1 MKFKFG
7 ILVGLLV
14 CGQVVQAEEDNASPL
29 LKIVHSQVNYQ
40 LNADG
45 SYTKTEEQIIQP
57 LTKEG
62 VEMIA
67 SDSLGF
73 SSKREQFTAIHA
85 YTQKADGR
93 KLMVSEDKIFTQ
105 EDPAAQGAPQYSDYK
120 YRSFAYPDVEVGD
133 QVVLQSTLKVTEGS
147 FKNQFTETESVN
159 PAVVVDLAE
168 VSLSQP
174 VSMPALKLDVRGW
187 QAAKVIEKDGQRHY
201 YWSYR
206 QPKASQ
212 IHGDDYV
219 SAMDYAPLIVMS
231 SFADWKQ
238 LAAAY
243 HQGSADKAL
252 PTESIRQLA
261 DKITAGKTK
270 RDDQAKALYD
280 WVRVNIRYVG
290 IWLGNGG
297 IVPHKAEDILQNR
310 YGDCKDKATLLQALL
325 AAKDIPSQQ
334 VLINLG
340 SSFYRAKVANSV
352 SFNHAIL
359 YVPELK
365 TYLDATA
372 ELIPFGSLPFDDSGK
387 PVLREDGTLATTP
400 LTAAQSDALR
410 ISSNLELNSEGK
422 WTGKTQIQA
431 LGSYNLAL
439 RGMVL
444 GIDPHREDQFVK
456 QHLRFGLQRGS
467 GTLHKT
473 DPYALNDS
481 YQISSDYRLS
491 NHMPMKQYGAFP
503 VPAGFAAPTNLVDYL
518 YLTEAPM
525 RKLNRVCHPSSV
537 VEETTIRLP
546 DNLKVQ
552 FLPQDQDIARGRFHY
567 MAKYQQQGNQIKV
580 VRQALDTGKVGVCM
594 PNEVAQL
601 HEIAQVLSEDLNA
614 QIGYQPVTQKQG

>member
-1 MKFKFG
+1 MKYKFG
-7 ILVGLLV
+7 IFVGLLV
-14 CGQVVQAEEDNASPL
+14 CGQVVHAEEDNTSPL

-45 SYTKTEEQIIQP
+45 SYTKTEEQVIQP

-62 VEMIA
+62 VEMVA

-73 SSKREQFTAIHA
+73 SSKREQYTDIHA

-93 KLMVSEDKIFTQ
+93 KLMVSNDKIFTQ

-133 QVVLQSTLKVTEGS
+133 QVVLQSKLKVTEGA
-147 FKNQFTETESVN
+147 FKNHFTETESVN
-159 PAVVVDLAE
+159 PSVVVDLAE
-168 VSLSQP
+168 VSVSQP

-187 QAAKVIEKDGQRHY
+187 KAAKVTEENGMRHY

-206 QPKASQ
+206 QPQAKQ

-219 SAMDYAPLIVMS
+219 SAVDYAPLIVMS

-238 LAAAY
+238 LADAY
-243 HQGSADKAL
+243 HSGVVDKAL
-252 PTESIRQLA
+252 PTPAIRQLA
-261 DKITAGKTK
+261 DKITAGQTD
-270 RDDQAKALYD
+270 RDAQAKALYD
-280 WVRVNIRYVG
+280 WVRMNIRYVG

-297 IVPHKAEDILQNR
+297 VVPHKAEDILQNR

-340 SSFYRAKVANSV
+340 NSFYRAKVANSV

-359 YVPELK
+359 YVPEMK

-400 LTAAQSDALR
+400 LTTTQNDALQ
-410 ISSNLELNSEGK
+410 ISSNFDLNSAGK
-422 WTGKTQIQA
+422 WTGETKIHA
-431 LGSYNLAL
+431 SGAFNLAL

-467 GTLHKT
+467 GILHKS
-473 DPYALNDS
+473 DPYAPNDS
-481 YQISSDYRLS
+481 YQISSDYHLS
-491 NHMPMKQYGAFP
+491 NNMPMKHYGAFP
-503 VPAGFAAPTNLVDYL
+503 VPAGFAAPVNLVDYL

-525 RKLNRVCHPSSV
+525 RQLERVCHPASV
-537 VEETTIRLP
+537 MEKTTIHLP
-546 DNLKVQ
+546 DNLKVN
-552 FLPQDQDIARGRFHY
+552 FLPQDQDIVRGRFRY
-567 MAKYQQQGNQIKV
+567 IAKYTQKGNQIEV
-580 VRQALDTGKVGVCM
+580 VRQTQDNGKVSVCT
-594 PNEVAQL
+594 PQEVAQL
-601 HEIAQVLSEDLNA
+601 HEVAQVLSEDLNA
-614 QIGYQPVTQKQG
+614 QIGYQPVAQ

>member
-1 MKFKFG
+1 MKYWFG
-7 ILVGLLV
+7 MFVGLFA
-14 CGQVVQAEEDNASPL
+14 CGQAVQAEEDNVSPL
-29 LKIVHSQVNYQ
+29 LKIVHSQVDYQ

-67 SDSLGF
+67 SNSLGF
-73 SSKREQFTAIHA
+73 SSKREQYTEIQA

-93 KLMVSEDKIFTQ
+93 KLTVSEDKIFTQ

-133 QVVLQSTLKVTEGS
+133 QVVLRSKLKVTEGA
-147 FKNQFTETESVN
+147 FKNHFTETESVN
-159 PAVVVDLAE
+159 PSVVVDLAE

-187 QAAKVIEKDGQRHY
+187 QATKVVEENGQRRY

-206 QPKASQ
+206 QPKAVQ

-219 SAMDYAPLIVMS
+219 SAIDYSPLIVMS

-238 LAAAY
+238 LASAY
-243 HQGSADKAL
+243 HQGAADKAL
-252 PTESIRQLA
+252 PTPSIRQLT
-261 DKITAGKTK
+261 DKITEGQTTHDA
-270 RDDQAKALYD
+270 QARALYD
-280 WVRVNIRYVG
+280 WVRINIRYVG

-297 IVPHKAEDILQNR
+297 IVPHKADDILQNR

-325 AAKDIPSQQ
+325 AAKGIASQQ

-340 SSFYRAKVANSV
+340 SSFYRSKVANSV
-352 SFNHAIL
+352 SFNHVIL
-359 YVPELK
+359 YLPEMN

-400 LTAAQSDALR
+400 STAVKNDVLR
-410 ISSNLELNSEGK
+410 IASHLELNKEGK
-422 WTGKTQIQA
+422 WIGKTQIQA
-431 LGSYNLAL
+431 SGAFNLAL

-467 GTLHKT
+467 GSLHKT

-503 VPAGFAAPTNLVDYL
+503 VPAGFAAPINLVDYL

-525 RKLNRVCHPSSV
+525 RKLNRVCHPASL

-552 FLPQDQDIARGRFHY
+552 FLPKDQNIARGRFHY
-567 MAKYQQQGNQIKV
+567 IAKYQQKGNQIKV
-580 VRQALDTGKVGVCM
+580 IRQALDNGKTGVCTPTDVM
-594 PNEVAQL
+594 QL
-601 HEIAQVLSEDLNA
+601 HQMAQVLSEDLNA
-614 QIGYQPVTQKQG
+614 QIGYQPLI

>member
-1 MKFKFG
+1 MKYWFG
-7 ILVGLLV
+7 MLVGVLIS
-14 CGQVVQAEEDNASPL
+14 CQTVQAEEDAISPL
-29 LKIVHSQVNYQ
+29 LKVVHSQVDYQ

-45 SYTKTEEQIIQP
+45 SYIKTEMQIIQP

-62 VEMIA
+62 VDMVA

-73 SSKREQFTAIHA
+73 SSKREQYTSIQA

-133 QVVLQSTLKVTEGS
+133 QVVLHSTLKVTEGS
-147 FKNQFTETESVN
+147 FKGYFTETESVN

-174 VSMPALKLDVRGW
+174 SSMPMLNLDVRDW
-187 QAAKVIEKDGQRHY
+187 QSSKVTEENGLRRYH
-201 YWSYR
+201 WVYR
-206 QPKASQ
+206 QPNAAQ
-212 IHGDDYV
+212 THGDDYV
-219 SAMDYAPLIVMS
+219 SAIDYAPLIVMS

-243 HQGSADKAL
+243 HQGAADKAL
-252 PTESIRQLA
+252 PTTAIRLLA
-261 DKITAGKTK
+261 DKITAGKTTHQE
-270 RDDQAKALYD
+270 QARALYD
-280 WVRVNIRYVG
+280 WVRINIRYVG

-325 AAKDIPSQQ
+325 AAKGITSQQ

-340 SSFYRAKVANSV
+340 DSVYRSSVANSV

-359 YVPELK
+359 YVPELD

-372 ELIPFGSLPFDDSGK
+372 ELIPFGSLPFEDSGK

-400 LTAAQSDALR
+400 LSSAQTDALH
-410 ISSNLELNSEGK
+410 ISSHLELNNEGK
-422 WTGKTQIQA
+422 WTGNTEIHA
-431 LGSYNLAL
+431 SGAFNLAL

-456 QHLRFGLQRGS
+456 QHLHFGLQRGS
-467 GTLHKT
+467 GRLHKT
-473 DPYALNDS
+473 DPYALDDA
-481 YQISSDYRLS
+481 YQISSDYKLS
-491 NHMPMKQYGAFP
+491 NRMPMKQYGAFP
-503 VPAGFAAPTNLVDYL
+503 VPAGFAAPINLVDYL
-518 YLTEAPM
+518 YITEAPM
-525 RKLNRVCHPSSV
+525 RQLNRVCHPSSL

-546 DNLKVQ
+546 DNLSVQ
-552 FLPQDQDIARGRFHY
+552 FLPQNQDIERGRFHY
-567 MAKYQQQGNQIKV
+567 VAKYEQQGNQIKV
-580 VRQALDTGKVGVCM
+580 VRQALDNGKVGVCT
-594 PNEVAQL
+594 PDEVATL
-601 HEIAQVLSEDLNA
+601 HEMAQILSEDLNA
-614 QIGYQPVTQKQG
+614 QIGYKPKDL